1 MSNELEQLKQRCER
15 LSLLYQVSKVIH
27 STLEPQKALELIL
40 SEVVRLTQA
49 SSGSIVL
56 INPNTGFLE
65 IEASQGLPPNANE
78 LRLLVGEGITG
89 WVAKTGQP
97 ARVGD
102 IRLDSRYIMLRENVK
117 SEMAVP
123 LFVEEELRG
132 VVNVDSE
139 RLNAFSETDQE
150 LLEELAAQATRV
162 IHNTWL
168 YEQIRSKA
176 RLFETLASVSR
187 TINSP
192 INLEDALKVITREAC
207 LLMQARM
214 CSLLLL
220 DDSGEWLDLKAS
232 YGAGA
237 GYLNKP
243 RLSASES
250 LVGSVVRRKRPIQ
263 LDNVQASNRYQ
274 NVEMARQEGL
284 VSVLS
289 VPLIYSSRAIGAL
302 SVYTGVV
309 HAFSNEEIRILSSLA
324 ELSAIAI
331 EKARLYER
339 VVDLEEHLRQNEK
352 LSAIGLLAA
361 EVAHEIRNPLTVIKM
376 LFHSLYLRFPE
387 GDMRSQDVSVISEK
401 MELLNRIVEKVLDF
415 ARSTEP
421 ERVPTDLNRVVDDLG
436 LLVRHKLRQHNINL
450 IRESDP
456 DLPLVLADAPQLSQA
471 FLNLTL
477 NAVEAMPHGGELHI
491 RLRRLP
497 RAQRAATHVIVEFQ
511 DTGDGMSAEQQK
523 RAFTSLL
530 NTTRSRGTGLGLAI
544 VAKVVEAH
552 HGKVTVR
559 SAPGK
564 GTTFRLMLPRG
575 TTNA

>member
-1 MSNELEQLKQRCER
+1 VSNELEQLKQRCER